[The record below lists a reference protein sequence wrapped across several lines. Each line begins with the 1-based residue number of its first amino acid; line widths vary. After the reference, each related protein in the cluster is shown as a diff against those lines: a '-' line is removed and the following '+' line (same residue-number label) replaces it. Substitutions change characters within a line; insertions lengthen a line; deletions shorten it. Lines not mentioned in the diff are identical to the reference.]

1 MMYDSLGFHK
11 RFVSNSFIYSADSRM
26 CKNAPSP
33 TAGVE
38 RWASALKKKRSP
50 IPRKRLNL
58 SLLPP
63 NPSLRTLTSLFV
75 AVMSLERDHYYIFHE
90 GKTLEFSIFSFYMI
104 HLCLNL
110 VFPLITHSHSMKVV
124 MAFILHTKWHRVNF
138 SQTTLLPE
146 AEVKVRILIKCEQHT

>member
-1 MMYDSLGFHK
+1 MQERPITNRRRWALSLG
-11 RFVSNSFIYSADSRM
+11 I
-26 CKNAPSP
+26 
-33 TAGVE
+33 E
-38 RWASALKKKRSP
+38 KKRSP

-124 MAFILHTKWHRVNF
+124 MAFILHTKWQLISVKPLFYPKLKWRCAYWSNASSIHRTDRLSRCDQIEIDF
-138 SQTTLLPE
+138 TLNQ
-146 AEVKVRILIKCEQHT
+146 KF